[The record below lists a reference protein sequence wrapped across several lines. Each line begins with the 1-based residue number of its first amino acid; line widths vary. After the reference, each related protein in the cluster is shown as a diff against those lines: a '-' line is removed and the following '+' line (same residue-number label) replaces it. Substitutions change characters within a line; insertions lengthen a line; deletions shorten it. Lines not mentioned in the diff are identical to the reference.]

1 MVSDD
6 FYPTDFVALDD
17 KEFSVDYSRLRNQ
30 RKEKARKYM
39 KELGVEAMLLFQE
52 PNIRYVSRG
61 TGRTVTERA
70 TGFRYCFFEKNS
82 EPVLFEFGMLFM
94 YAKQYNPGLDVRSSI
109 SFLSMGPQ
117 EAREKQLEKFAAQIK
132 AVMKEKGVE
141 NVVLS
146 LDVAEPR
153 IIDSLN
159 KVGIKT
165 SSNAMKVMDTARSLK
180 TKEEVQ
186 LLRVG
191 SAISEAGFSAAMNA
205 LKGSVSESE
214 LRGVIVNEMYRRGM
228 EIVATAEVASGPR
241 IGRSNVSTTSNRL
254 IRPKDMVIVNTC
266 SSSFSGYRIC
276 YYRTFS
282 PGPVTKEAVDAYEIA
297 KDMLYQAIRAVRPG
311 VTTKEVVQKW
321 QRAEEFGYPSED
333 TAFWLEWGHGIGL
346 TIAEGPTFTHLWSNE
361 YPETLKEGMTIA
373 LETWYPT
380 DKGGHNGQSVRIE
393 EMLRITDT
401 GCEIISKWPI
411 DEISH

>member
-1 MVSDD
+1 MGPDE
-6 FYPTDFVALDD
+6 FYPTDFIAMDD
-17 KEFSVDYSRLRNQ
+17 REFSVDFTKLRLQ
-30 RKEKARKYM
+30 RKEKARKIM
-39 KELGVEAMLLFQE
+39 KDLGVEAMLLFQE

-70 TGFRYCFFEKNS
+70 TGFRYCFFDRNS
-82 EPVLFEFGMLFM
+82 EPILFEFGMLYM
-94 YAKQYNPGLDVRSSI
+94 YAKQYNPDLDVRASI
-109 SFLSMGPQ
+109 SFLGMGPQ
-117 EAREKQLEKFAAQIK
+117 EARERQLEKFAEQIK
-132 AVMKEKGVE
+132 SVLKEKGLE
-141 NVVLS
+141 NVLVS

-153 IIDSLN
+153 IINSLN
-159 KVGIKT
+159 KVGIRT
-165 SSNAMKVMDTARSLK
+165 SNDAVTVMDRARSVK
-180 TKEEVQ
+180 SREEVE
-186 LLRVG
+186 LIRIG

-205 LKGSVSESE
+205 LRGPVSESE

-241 IGRSNVSTTSNRL
+241 IGRSNISTTSNRL

-282 PGPVTKEAVDAYEIA
+282 PGPVTKEAIDAYEIA

-380 DKGGHNGQSVRIE
+380 NKGGYNGQSVRIE